1 MPKSFEH
8 WKVLP
13 HGKLT
18 PVDERILTVTG
29 DLHMPLAD
37 IPRRMTIARL
47 ADQRLVVF
55 SAIALDEDSMRELEA
70 FGTPAFLIVPNDHHR
85 LDAKAWKER
94 YPAMQVVAPE
104 GARKKV
110 EEVVRVDTTDPRWGD
125 PDVQFVTVP
134 GTRGRESA
142 LVVRSAGGT
151 TLVLNDVVGNI
162 HGESGFGG
170 WFLRRMGFAGDE
182 PHIPRPVKLM
192 IVDDKAA
199 LRQQLLQW
207 ASIDTLKRILVSH
220 GVPIE
225 DQPQQTLR
233 ELAATL
239 Q

>member
-37 IPRRMTIARL
+37 IPRRMTVARL
-47 ADQRLVVF
+47 ADRRLVVF

-70 FGTPAFLIVPNDHHR
+70 FGTPSFLIVPNDHHR

-94 YPAMQVVAPE
+94 YPAIQVVAPE
-104 GARKKV
+104 GSRKKV
-110 EEVVRVDTTDPRWGD
+110 EEVVPVDTTDPRWGD

-142 LVVRSAGGT
+142 LLVRGAGGT
-151 TLVLNDVVGNI
+151 TLVLNDVIGNI

-192 IVDDKAA
+192 MVDDKAA

-207 ASIDTLKRILVSH
+207 AGIDTLKRILVSH

-225 DQPQQTLR
+225 DRPQQTLR